1 MAGQVGTKFQINYKL
16 NNGTL
21 INLYADTVI
30 ELETGLADLAMNALN
45 INKTGTELGVNAHAA
60 PVTAPVTVSSVAAAF
75 NATPVQSAPATS
87 NSSGN
92 SCKHGAM
99 KLVTGTSTKGPWSA
113 YMCSMPKGSPDKCE
127 PIWLR

>member
-87 NSSGN
+87 NGSGN
-92 SCKHGAM
+92 SCKHGEM
-99 KLVTGTSTKGPWSA
+99 KLVTGTSTKGAWSA
-113 YMCSMPKGSPDKCE
+113 YMCPTPKGSPDKCE